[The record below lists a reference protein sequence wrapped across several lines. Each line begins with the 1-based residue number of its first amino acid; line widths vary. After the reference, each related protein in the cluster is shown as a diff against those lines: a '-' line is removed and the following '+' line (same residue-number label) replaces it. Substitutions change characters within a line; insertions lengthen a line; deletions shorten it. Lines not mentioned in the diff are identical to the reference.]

1 MQQKHTSLG
10 LMSGTSGDGV
20 DASIIVSNGVDT
32 YESIEDK
39 FYEYDNEI
47 YDKYHILKE
56 KINNPHDLKNLKK
69 KLEI

>member
-39 FYEYDNEI
+39 F
-47 YDKYHILKE
+47 
-56 KINNPHDLKNLKK
+56 
-69 KLEI
+69 